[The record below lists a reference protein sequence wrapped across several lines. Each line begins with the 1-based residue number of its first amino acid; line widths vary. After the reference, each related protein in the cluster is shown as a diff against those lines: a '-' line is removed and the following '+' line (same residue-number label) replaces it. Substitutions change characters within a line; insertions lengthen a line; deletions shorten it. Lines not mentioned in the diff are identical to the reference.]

1 MKKSATEPCRLWIR
15 PSPCWTAAQRVTT
28 AAGYYRFSLMQSGVL
43 HPCQGRS
50 GEDGA
55 GQQSLYQYPS
65 KLLCAK
71 VWGSVCISLIRPVFL
86 TSFHHSVAIRKR
98 KTNPCG
104 ISSTGKTQPSSEVKT
119 FLQDWPQVLKQ
130 KHRAVRE
137 GRKTVTTRCGLICQA
152 ATAARDTGVAIK
164 FITNTLTEEPSF
176 SESNIQHTLGW
187 KQGVL
192 DPARRCP

>member
-28 AAGYYRFSLMQSGVL
+28 AAGYCRFSLMQSGVL

-50 GEDGA
+50 GEDRA

-71 VWGSVCISLIRPVFL
+71 VWGSVCISLIWPVFL

-104 ISSTGKTQPSSEVKT
+104 ISSTGKTQLSSEVKT
-119 FLQDWPQVLKQ
+119 FLPDWPQVLKTEAQ
-130 KHRAVRE
+130 SSE
-137 GRKTVTTRCGLICQA
+137 GRQENCNQTVWPDMPG
-152 ATAARDTGVAIK
+152 
-164 FITNTLTEEPSF
+164 
-176 SESNIQHTLGW
+176 SNGSTWHRGCNKIYNQHTHRGTFF
-187 KQGVL
+187 
-192 DPARRCP
+192 